1 MNFLKMFFLKSQ
13 PKKCGGCKINKK
25 ENTTE
30 SISRISLLEG
40 RLNDLELDYIEL
52 ENINA
57 SLVSDNGELKNKNNE
72 LISIL
77 SKVSDIAKVGVECN
91 KKGY

>member
-25 ENTTE
+25 DNTTE

-57 SLVSDNGELKNKNNE
+57 SLSSDNDELKNKKHE
-72 LISIL
+72 S
-77 SKVSDIAKVGVECN
+77 N
-91 KKGY
+91 KIPHKRNPERYFKTSFHW